1 MFVYLAFLRRLV
13 TVLVLSKRN
22 FSVEKK
28 KICHLFKKGKL
39 ARALPMLPRTHFF
52 NMSSLVAIADVNSGF
67 LKYLKAGTAK
77 AGSGARNPGQ
87 YI

>member
-22 FSVEKK
+22 FSVEKRRYAIFLK
-28 KICHLFKKGKL
+28 KQIGSRSAH
-39 ARALPMLPRTHFF
+39 ATSHAFF
-52 NMSSLVAIADVNSGF
+52 NMSSLVAIADVNLGF

-77 AGSGARNPGQ
+77 AEAG
-87 YI
+87 